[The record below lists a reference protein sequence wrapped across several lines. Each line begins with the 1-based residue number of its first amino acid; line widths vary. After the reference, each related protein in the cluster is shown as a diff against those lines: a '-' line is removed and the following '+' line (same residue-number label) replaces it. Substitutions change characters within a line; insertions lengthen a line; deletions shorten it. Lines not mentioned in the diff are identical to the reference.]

1 MKKASGLTILEV
13 LIASMILALVV
24 GMVATVFVS
33 FRSLSREFEYRYIA
47 LNLARECLEF
57 AEAGEAASEFK
68 IKYYYP
74 RASTCTLPGGCY
86 NSASPCPGGL
96 DSSPAGYKIRER
108 WSLCPTAP
116 NPFQYMGDIKARKL
130 VPRLAPES
138 VVIYYK
144 SERNAT
150 LNSYVYTAE
159 VSWQVDPGGP
169 IKKETLSVIPIR
181 QKNDQLRL
189 GTAEFWWE

>member
-13 LIASMILALVV
+13 LIASLILALVV

-33 FRSLSREFEYRYIA
+33 FRSLSREFEYRYVAI
-47 LNLARECLEF
+47 NLARECLEF
-57 AEAGEAASEFK
+57 AEAGEIAQDFK

-74 RASTCTLPGGCY
+74 RAGSCTIPGGC
-86 NSASPCPGGL
+86 NNPASPCPGGL
-96 DSSPAGYKIRER
+96 DSSAPGYKIREW
-108 WSLCPTAP
+108 WSFCPASD
-116 NPFQYMGDIKARKL
+116 NPFKFMGDIKAKKL
-130 VPRLAPES
+130 VPKLAPDS

-144 SERNAT
+144 AERNAT
-150 LNSYVYTAE
+150 LNCYVYTAE
-159 VSWQVDPGGP
+159 VTWQVDPGGP
-169 IKKETLSVIPIR
+169 TKKETLSVIPIR